1 MNKLNIRL
9 LVVAMISLFANPLTG
24 KSQDLQTVI
33 LKSGP
38 TSSINVPSGKLIEI
52 DSALGGFKVTI
63 GGDSSDYFYNGHTY
77 VGHLPLK
84 FVGPLTV
91 SWASAAYSEATAITY
106 RIVDNITTSSGTPAN
121 TVVIPTSANGN
132 VSIILESSTDLVSW
146 TAALPGTYDSSTSKR
161 FFRVRASTP

>member
-1 MNKLNIRL
+1 MIKLNIRL
-9 LVVAMISLFANPLTG
+9 LVVAVISLFANPFTG
-24 KSQDLQTVI
+24 NSQDLQTVI
-33 LKSGP
+33 LRSSG
-38 TSSINVPSGKLIEI
+38 TSSISVPSGKLIEI
-52 DSALGGFKVTI
+52 DSALGGFRVTI
-63 GGDSSDYFYNGHTY
+63 GGDSSDNFYNGHLY

-91 SWASAAYSEATAITY
+91 NWASGGYSEPTAITY
-106 RIVDNITTSSGTPAN
+106 RIVDNISTSSGTPAN

-132 VSIILESSTDLVSW
+132 VSIILESSTDLVNW